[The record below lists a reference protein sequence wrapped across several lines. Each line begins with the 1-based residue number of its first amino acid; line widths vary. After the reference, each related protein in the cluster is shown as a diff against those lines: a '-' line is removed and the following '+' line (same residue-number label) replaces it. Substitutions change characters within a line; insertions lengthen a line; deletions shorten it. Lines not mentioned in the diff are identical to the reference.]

1 MGGDVNDFFPPFY
14 IVLFQSTPP
23 VWVVTCS
30 TGIFNIRYLIS
41 IHTTRVGGDPKP
53 HSPSLP
59 LLTISIH
66 TTRVGGDLF
75 CFQPW
80 IFILEFQST
89 PPVWVVTMYQTRH
102 RWKRQISIHTTRVGG
117 DSQGISFSSRKI
129 NFNPHHPCGW
139 WRTTSCINHYYRRFQ
154 STPPVWVVTS
164 WLPLI
169 FRRSKF
175 QSTPPVWVVTL
186 VLGSKHWS
194 STISIHTTRV
204 GGDMLTYLSL
214 PQSVISIHTTRVG
227 GDRFAGI
234 LSFVTE
240 KFQSTPP
247 VWVVTYE
254 IVISNCFCNYFNPHH
269 PCGWWLISNIEII

>member
-1 MGGDVNDFFPPFY
+1 MGGDCVARLQVKSNK
-14 IVLFQSTPP
+14 
-23 VWVVTCS
+23 
-30 TGIFNIRYLIS
+30 IS
-41 IHTTRVGGDPKP
+41 IHTTRVGGDMMIVVQA
-53 HSPSLP
+53 LA
-59 LLTISIH
+59 I
-66 TTRVGGDLF
+66 
-75 CFQPW
+75 
-80 IFILEFQST
+80 IL
-89 PPVWVVTMYQTRH
+89 
-102 RWKRQISIHTTRVGG
+102 
-117 DSQGISFSSRKI
+117 
-129 NFNPHHPCGW
+129 
-139 WRTTSCINHYYRRFQ
+139 FQ